1 MYELPHMS
9 KMHQN
14 VNTFVISF
22 MMSKKGSV
30 VARNE
35 CGSEIRKNN
44 KKGHEK
50 RYL

>member
-1 MYELPHMS
+1 MYELPHTS
-9 KMHQN
+9 KMHDN
-14 VNTFVISF
+14 INTFVISF

-35 CGSEIRKNN
+35 CRSEIMKDN